1 MSSAALDT
9 SVVMRL
15 LSGIPAAQAKK
26 ALAAVTDRI
35 ESGAGVFVSDLV
47 VAEVYFALQH
57 HYKVP
62 KDKALD
68 LLRSFLSE
76 DGITC
81 TGAAAEVLKTPRL
94 SNAKPGFVDRLIY
107 AEGIGVAEEFLTF
120 ELATARL
127 PHVTVLKS

>member
-1 MSSAALDT
+1 VSSVALDT

-15 LSGIPAAQAKK
+15 LSGIPEAQAKA
-26 ALAAVTDRI
+26 ALEAVISRI

-47 VAEVYFALQH
+47 VTEVYFALQH

-62 KDKALD
+62 KDEALD
-68 LLRSFLSE
+68 LLRAFLSE

-94 SNAKPGFVDRLIY
+94 SSAKPGFVDRLIY
-107 AEGIGVAEEFLTF
+107 AEGIGVAEGFLTF
-120 ELATARL
+120 ESASAKL
-127 PHVTVLKS
+127 PHVTVLKA

>member
-1 MSSAALDT
+1 
-9 SVVMRL
+9 MRL
-15 LSGIPAAQAKK
+15 LSGIPEAQAKT
-26 ALAAVTDRI
+26 ALAAVTERI
-35 ESGAGVFVSDLV
+35 ESGSGVFVSDLV

-68 LLRSFLSE
+68 LLSSFLSE

-94 SNAKPGFVDRLIY
+94 SSAKPGFVDRLIY

-120 ELATARL
+120 ESAAARL